1 MIEAIC
7 HCGTVRIEL
16 AAIPTSLTSCNCSL
30 CHRLGT
36 LWAYYPSEQVSVLTE
51 GATVAYV
58 QGDRTL
64 ETHHCRI
71 CGCTTHWKSLDRAAT
86 RMAINARL
94 LPRTVTEGIR
104 VRHFDGADSWTYV
117 GE

>member
-1 MIEAIC
+1 M
-7 HCGTVRIEL
+7 RIQL
-16 AAIPTSLTSCNCSL
+16 AALPTSLTSCNCSL

-36 LWAYYPSEQVSVLTE
+36 LWAYYPSDQVRFLME

-64 ETHHCRI
+64 KTHHCQI
-71 CGCTTHWKSLDRAAT
+71 CGCTTHWESLDKAAP

-94 LPRTVTEGIR
+94 LPRNLTAGIR
-104 VRHFDGADSWTYV
+104 VRHFDGADSWSYLE
-117 GE
+117 G